1 VICPFRTGNAVLT
14 YVGAAPDELSFNM
27 GMLFVFMLCF
37 RLVAFMALKWHSTRV
52 ASL

>member
-1 VICPFRTGNAVLT
+1 MLT
-14 YVGAAPDELSFNM
+14 FVGAEPDELAFNM

-37 RLVAFMALKWHSTRV
+37 RLVAFGALKWHSTRV